1 MNVIAKKEKNSKNFF
16 KIQFLE
22 KTAKVN
28 ITLVR
33 FIKLKRET
41 VKYILGIKN
50 KTEVQT
56 WQF

>member
-41 VKYILGIKN
+41 VK
-50 KTEVQT
+50 
-56 WQF
+56 

>member
-1 MNVIAKKEKNSKNFF
+1 MNVIAKKEKNLKNFF

-41 VKYILGIKN
+41 VK
-50 KTEVQT
+50 
-56 WQF
+56 